1 MISFQCDNRACS
13 QVRRA
18 IYSNGTRTV
27 GPPSQYLS
35 YTHGLVLET
44 SYRSETCVARM
55 LAQPRASSAAC
66 FARPSPLNNWSV
78 HQLNERP
85 AAAAPV
91 TACQKPHEHGPMR
104 RPHSRDDSRESH
116 RTPMLGSRSFQLER
130 PARRHLDVLTP
141 DHVETSVASAV
152 MGMGV
157 GKATLGAVVERVESL
172 VDGGYGRRTAPVALA
187 RCRAP
192 VVNCSSSSPNSL
204 CAPQAHDAASRAR
217 RSK

>member
-1 MISFQCDNRACS
+1 
-13 QVRRA
+13 
-18 IYSNGTRTV
+18 
-27 GPPSQYLS
+27 
-35 YTHGLVLET
+35 
-44 SYRSETCVARM
+44 M
-55 LAQPRASSAAC
+55 LAQPRASSAGC

-85 AAAAPV
+85 AAPAPV

-104 RPHSRDDSRESH
+104 RPQSRGDSRESH
-116 RTPMLGSRSFQLER
+116 RTPMLGSRSFRLER

-157 GKATLGAVVERVESL
+157 GKATLGAGVERVESL
-172 VDGGYGRRTAPVALA
+172 VNGGHGRRTAPVARA

-204 CAPQAHDAASRAR
+204 CAPRHMTPRRALVVQSRRPLKVLMGHTSGALAPRNSAGCVR
-217 RSK
+217 RRLDVIFRFTFD

>member
-18 IYSNGTRTV
+18 IYSNGTRTVV

-85 AAAAPV
+85 AAPAPV

-116 RTPMLGSRSFQLER
+116 RTPMLGSRSFRLER
-130 PARRHLDVLTP
+130 PARRHLDVLTLA
-141 DHVETSVASAV
+141 HVETASRQQSWGRAW
-152 MGMGV
+152 
-157 GKATLGAVVERVESL
+157 
-172 VDGGYGRRTAPVALA
+172 GRRRSAPGSSASPCASTVGTDVAPL
-187 RCRAP
+187 R
-192 VVNCSSSSPNSL
+192 SP
-204 CAPQAHDAASRAR
+204 
-217 RSK
+217 